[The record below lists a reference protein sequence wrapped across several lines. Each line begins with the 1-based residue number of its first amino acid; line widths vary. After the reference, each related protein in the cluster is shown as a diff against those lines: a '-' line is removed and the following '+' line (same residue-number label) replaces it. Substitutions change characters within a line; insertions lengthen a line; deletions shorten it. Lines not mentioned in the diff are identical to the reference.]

1 MTNEEYLQ
9 RLGIKLKIL
18 RNIKKLSQDDIAN
31 ELNIDKSY
39 YSKVERGLTN
49 PTIVYL
55 RNLAQIL
62 EVELNELVDEHINI
76 QPNKACPIGEY
87 LKFFTNLNKN
97 KNHANACH
105 NMVFHGLKFPSS
117 WYNMVSALS
126 KF

>member
-9 RLGIKLKIL
+9 RLGIKLKII

-76 QPNKACPIGEY
+76 
-87 LKFFTNLNKN
+87 
-97 KNHANACH
+97 
-105 NMVFHGLKFPSS
+105 
-117 WYNMVSALS
+117 
-126 KF
+126 

>member
-18 RNIKKLSQDDIAN
+18 RNIRKLSQDDIAN

-76 QPNKACPIGEY
+76 
-87 LKFFTNLNKN
+87 
-97 KNHANACH
+97 
-105 NMVFHGLKFPSS
+105 
-117 WYNMVSALS
+117 
-126 KF
+126 

>member
-1 MTNEEYLQ
+1 MTNEDYLQ

-62 EVELNELVDEHINI
+62 EIELNELVDEHINI
-76 QPNKACPIGEY
+76 
-87 LKFFTNLNKN
+87 
-97 KNHANACH
+97 
-105 NMVFHGLKFPSS
+105 
-117 WYNMVSALS
+117 
-126 KF
+126 

>member
-18 RNIKKLSQDDIAN
+18 RNIKKLSQDDIPN
-31 ELNIDKSY
+31 DVNIDKSY

-76 QPNKACPIGEY
+76 
-87 LKFFTNLNKN
+87 
-97 KNHANACH
+97 
-105 NMVFHGLKFPSS
+105 
-117 WYNMVSALS
+117 
-126 KF
+126 